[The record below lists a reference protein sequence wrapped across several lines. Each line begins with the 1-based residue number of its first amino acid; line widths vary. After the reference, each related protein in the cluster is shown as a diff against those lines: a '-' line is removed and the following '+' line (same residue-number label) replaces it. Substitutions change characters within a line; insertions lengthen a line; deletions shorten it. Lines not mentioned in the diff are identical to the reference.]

1 MLTYSTDLPY
11 ILRERMMRIKD
22 ATFESEVSVK
32 KGEKFCS
39 TRK

>member
-22 ATFESEVSVK
+22 ATFEKRSVVK
-32 KGEKFCS
+32 K
-39 TRK
+39 R

>member
-22 ATFESEVSVK
+22 TTFEKRSV
-32 KGEKFCS
+32 G
-39 TRK
+39 